1 MKDSELDIYLKRN
14 VNYIKDDSIIERNV
28 NSMLKSVNF
37 KKEKT
42 KEKRIL
48 KKLKLATLPILLSS
62 AVVFA
67 VGINTFNLSSVGI
80 NENSINLA
88 IKNNYIQEVNMAQTS
103 DDLMIKI
110 DKFIVDDINMDIG
123 LEISSSKYDLDN
135 IKNIYIR
142 DLKITDEN
150 NNQIF
155 AETEKQTNNIALTY
169 GYTKIEKK
177 NNNTISN
184 AIFLKSN
191 NFPKSKTIN
200 ISFSEIEL
208 HYKNKDLIINGIW
221 NYNFDVNEEMKK
233 RANIEYD
240 IVSEKI
246 KINKNNDYL
255 KIIDVKLTNTGLI
268 IGVESNNVSLLN
280 KMKFYLNINGNKV
293 YSNNDKIEN
302 IKNYTENSVEY
313 IYNFSITKYD
323 TPYNFELVIESKY
336 FKGNFIVQAKN
347 K

>member
-1 MKDSELDIYLKRN
+1 
-14 VNYIKDDSIIERNV
+14 
-28 NSMLKSVNF
+28 
-37 KKEKT
+37 
-42 KEKRIL
+42 
-48 KKLKLATLPILLSS
+48 
-62 AVVFA
+62 
-67 VGINTFNLSSVGI
+67 
-80 NENSINLA
+80 
-88 IKNNYIQEVNMAQTS
+88 
-103 DDLMIKI
+103 
-110 DKFIVDDINMDIG
+110 
-123 LEISSSKYDLDN
+123 
-135 IKNIYIR
+135 
-142 DLKITDEN
+142 
-150 NNQIF
+150 
-155 AETEKQTNNIALTY
+155 
-169 GYTKIEKK
+169 
-177 NNNTISN
+177 
-184 AIFLKSN
+184 
-191 NFPKSKTIN
+191 
-200 ISFSEIEL
+200 
-208 HYKNKDLIINGIW
+208 
-221 NYNFDVNEEMKK
+221 MKK